1 MTRQIPVVNQ
11 DMDARWLVM
20 NIAGG
25 LAVATVSETLIIP
38 ANSLV
43 RSVLAY
49 VRQRPANVTG
59 TCTLI
64 VGDDIEDDGLISSV
78 ELVRHVNP
86 IIGNDHEELGFYFAP
101 VLPINPSDVGF
112 RDVKLATDRE
122 TDLIHGK
129 LYAAVDTTLTAKL
142 TTVTA
147 VNTTEAL
154 VRIWFEVLTLSIN

>member
-64 VGDDIEDDGLISSV
+64 VGD
-78 ELVRHVNP
+78 
-86 IIGNDHEELGFYFAP
+86 
-101 VLPINPSDVGF
+101 
-112 RDVKLATDRE
+112 
-122 TDLIHGK
+122 
-129 LYAAVDTTLTAKL
+129 
-142 TTVTA
+142 
-147 VNTTEAL
+147 
-154 VRIWFEVLTLSIN
+154 